1 MSRINDLIINV
12 GQYLAEHDIEYVIVG
27 GFANN
32 IYGVIR
38 STSDIDILVR
48 IAPKNA
54 SMFVQFLLDMDM
66 KADRDDLEI
75 ALNEKNHFSAVDKKT
90 MFRLDIKG
98 ICTEMDKRTLKNR
111 RSIDYQGT
119 KIFFA
124 SPEDTIANKLFFG
137 NPQDILDAEGIYL
150 RQYPSLDM
158 SRLQQTCDLLK
169 VRRKFE
175 LMCKRLAP
183 ELVKGSGQL

>member
-1 MSRINDLIINV
+1 MSRIKDLVLKV
-12 GQYLAEHDIEYVIVG
+12 GQYLEKHDIEYVIVG

-38 STSDIDILVR
+38 STSDIDIL
-48 IAPKNA
+48 ILIDPKKA
-54 SMFVQFLLDMDM
+54 SAFVQLLLDMDM
-66 KADRDDLEI
+66 MADRDDLEI
-75 ALNEKNHFSAVDKKT
+75 ALNEKSHFSAVDKET

-98 ICTEMDKRTLKNR
+98 IYTEMDKKTLKNR
-111 RSIDYQGT
+111 RPIDYQGT
-119 KIFFA
+119 KVFFA

-137 NPQDILDAEGIYL
+137 SPQDIMDAEGIYL

-158 SRLQQTCDLLK
+158 SRLQQTCSLLK

-183 ELVKGSGQL
+183 KLEKGSGQL